1 MYECV
6 SLCACVWVSVCVWV
20 CVHIS
25 VSEWATVLWR
35 GFTKWKLLYAGV
47 CHILDEEPI
56 TRPTLPLY
64 LLCFFEP
71 TLHHS
76 DNHTAWIIR
85 PTLPLH
91 LLCFLW
97 TYSTSIWQPYC
108 FNYKTYPCFVP
119 TLHHSDNHTGSV
131 LGMHSLARCWNILWL
146 FAILLGAG
154 GYTLGSVN
162 YCEVP
167 KHHLIAILLGAKVY
181 T

>member
-64 LLCFFEP
+64 
-71 TLHHS
+71 
-76 DNHTAWIIR
+76 
-85 PTLPLH
+85 